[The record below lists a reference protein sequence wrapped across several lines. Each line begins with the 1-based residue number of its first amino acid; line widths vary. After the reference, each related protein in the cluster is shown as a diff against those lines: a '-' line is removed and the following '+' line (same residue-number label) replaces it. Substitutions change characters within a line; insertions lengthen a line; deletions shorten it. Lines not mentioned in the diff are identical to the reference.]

1 MNDCFIT
8 SALPVFCK
16 SVNLSANALQNIYS
30 TDDKLTEFSR
40 QAQEFLTQPLTF
52 AKDSAIMWNCN
63 RVPGETRMKQFRI
76 LVVDDEKRI
85 VNFLNSK
92 LRASGYDVLTAG
104 DGFEALE
111 QAQAQEPD
119 LILLDILMP
128 KMDGFETLKRL
139 RSFSSTPVIILSAK
153 GADIDKIKGLGLGAD
168 DYLPKP
174 FNPDEL
180 IARIEAVKRRI
191 KPSDRRKT
199 TELLS
204 LGDLRVDFK
213 ARKISLGKEE
223 KYLTRI
229 EWLLLS
235 ELTNNIGR
243 LMPYE
248 ELLSLVWGPEYRDD
262 VQLLRTWI
270 SRLRA
275 KLEKNPDNPQLIST
289 VPKAGYIMNR
299 NPLER
304 R

>member
-1 MNDCFIT
+1 
-8 SALPVFCK
+8 
-16 SVNLSANALQNIYS
+16 
-30 TDDKLTEFSR
+30 
-40 QAQEFLTQPLTF
+40 
-52 AKDSAIMWNCN
+52 
-63 RVPGETRMKQFRI
+63 MKQFRI

-85 VNFLNSK
+85 LNFLNSK
-92 LRASGYDVLTAG
+92 LKASGYEVLTAC
-104 DGFEALE
+104 DGLEALE

-128 KMDGFETLKRL
+128 KLDGFETLKRL

-191 KPSDRRKT
+191 KPNERRKT
-199 TELLS
+199 TDLLS
-204 LGDLRVDFK
+204 LGDLTVNFK
-213 ARKISLGKEE
+213 ARRITLCNEE

-235 ELTNNIGR
+235 EFANNMGR

-275 KLEKNPDNPQLIST
+275 KLERNPDDPRLIST
-289 VPKAGYIMNR
+289 IPKAGYIMNR
-299 NPLER
+299 NPA
-304 R
+304 